1 MRTKNKPLFGD
12 TKKLFTKTLY
22 KRSTQES
29 VSAQIDN
36 NSRYINPNVKVKN
49 LLNQTCR
56 ANTTIAIYKDEGGTK
71 RELNSPIKFLKT
83 DLSTIQAHTTGIST
97 I

>member
-12 TKKLFTKTLY
+12 TKKLLTKTLY
-22 KRSTQES
+22 KRSKQES
-29 VSAQIDN
+29 VSVQIDN
-36 NSRYINPNVKVKN
+36 NSCYINPNVKVKN

-56 ANTTIAIYKDEGGTK
+56 AETTIAIYKDEGETK
-71 RELNSPIKFLKT
+71 EELNSPFKFLKT
-83 DLSTIQAHTTGIST
+83 DLSTIQVHPVGIST

>member
-49 LLNQTCR
+49 LLNQNCR
-56 ANTTIAIYKDEGGTK
+56 ANTTIAIYKDEGETK
-71 RELNSPIKFLKT
+71 EELNSPIKSLKT
-83 DLSTIQAHTTGIST
+83 DLSTIQVHSMGITTI
-97 I
+97 